1 MDSTT
6 DNSFRTLWGILKTAG
21 TPDYIVEGSL
31 VDEKDA
37 EALPETS
44 FADTV
49 RRRFPLTDKA
59 NTWVSAGYFAKT
71 ASECGYSA
79 AQRDMVLSRIKRA
92 AAIYGISKDVDEM
105 MSKVAATNE
114 VQIKEASAEDAYCD
128 PEYKGYPVFDKQGAE
143 LANDFFS
150 RNAYKYGHERRMTI
164 AKNIMRKSAE
174 FGVKVAEQVRVSAGD
189 GFPNREALAENL
201 LFRANELMRRGTY
214 KMASELCKFAREICV
229 CSDED
234 LFRNREG
241 LFDAIG
247 GMDEITGIDDCYD
260 RKFSAP
266 EELVFDVP
274 LSAMKE
280 VVDDAV
286 PMGGDT
292 FSAKAL
298 SGLPRAL
305 FEKVLPKEMVDGM
318 MEGGKISPKKLSV
331 TIISLKSP
339 ESSHLKRTIQDFTD
353 GIIDVDEDEEG
364 EAGEN
369 VKAES
374 GMLLNKEDLEQ
385 RGKKV
390 EIAGEVPSNEGAKI
404 KIDGDGEV
412 KVEKEDG
419 KGEGE
424 KKEDDKE
431 D

>member
-21 TPDYIVEGSL
+21 TPNYIAEGSI

-37 EALPETS
+37 EALPDAS

-71 ASECGYSA
+71 ASECGYSEV
-79 AQRDMVLSRIKRA
+79 QRNLVLSRIKRA
-92 AAIYGISKDVDEM
+92 AAIYGIGKDVDEM
-105 MSKVAATNE
+105 MAKIAAADE
-114 VQIKEASAEDAYCD
+114 VQVKEASAEDAYCD
-128 PEYKGYPVFDKQGAE
+128 PEHKGYPVFDKQGAE

-174 FGVKVAEQVRVSAGD
+174 YGVKGAEQVRLSAGA
-189 GFPNREALAENL
+189 GFPNREAVAENL

-214 KMASELCKFAREICV
+214 KMAGELCKFATEICM

-234 LFRNREG
+234 LFRNRNG

-266 EELVFDVP
+266 EELIFDITP
-274 LSAMKE
+274 ESMKE
-280 VVDDAV
+280 VVEDAV

-298 SGLPRAL
+298 AGLPRAL
-305 FEKVLPKEMVDGM
+305 FERVLPKDMVDGM

-339 ESSHLKRTIQDFTD
+339 ESSHLKRTIQDFTN
-353 GIIDVDEDEEG
+353 GIVDVDEDEEDEG
-364 EAGEN
+364 EGEGE
-369 VKAES
+369 VAKPVE
-374 GMLLNKEDLEQ
+374 LN
-385 RGKKV
+385 
-390 EIAGEVPSNEGAKI
+390 GEVPKGESAEI

-412 KVEKEDG
+412 KVEKDE
-419 KGEGE
+419 E